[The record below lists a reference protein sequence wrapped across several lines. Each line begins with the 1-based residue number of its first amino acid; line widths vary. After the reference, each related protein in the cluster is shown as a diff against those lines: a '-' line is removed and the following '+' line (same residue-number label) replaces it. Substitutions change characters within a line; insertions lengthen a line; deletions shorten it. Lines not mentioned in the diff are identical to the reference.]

1 MMAILAT
8 WRPLL
13 LVETVDCLKVLVKA
27 WEAGCKF
34 DGWTEF
40 FNYETWLKA
49 FADCG
54 LDPAYFARRTRDF
67 DEPLP
72 LGSFGLYCK

>member
-13 LVETVDCLKVLVKA
+13 LVETVDCLRFFVKA

-54 LDPAYFARRTRDF
+54 LILHILHVVLRGFRRAIT
-67 DEPLP
+67 